1 MSFNWNKLFNIG
13 QALQAGSA
21 SAMQAGMQAKQ
32 WQFMQNMPMMG
43 MMSPYGSVFNNMY
56 GGGYNS
62 PAFGA
67 NPYSMGLYNNP
78 YYTIDTDGLI
88 KK

>member
-13 QALQAGSA
+13 QALQTGSA

-43 MMSPYGSVFNNMY
+43 MMSPYGSVFNY
-56 GGGYNS
+56 GGGYN
-62 PAFGA
+62 PLVFGA